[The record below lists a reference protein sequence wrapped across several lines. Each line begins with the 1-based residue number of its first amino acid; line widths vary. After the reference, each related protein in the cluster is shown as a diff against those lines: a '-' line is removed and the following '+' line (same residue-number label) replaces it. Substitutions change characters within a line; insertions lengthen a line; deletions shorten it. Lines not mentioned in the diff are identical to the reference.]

1 MVYVTCGFAFSC
13 KSTVAA
19 IVARKLGL
27 SSSASMQS
35 TVNVDRVVARE

>member
-1 MVYVTCGFAFSC
+1 MVFGKCGLASSG
-13 KSTVAA
+13 KSTVAT
-19 IVARKLGL
+19 IMARKLGL